1 MKKTTKPTSSRTVS
15 AVRAGI
21 SSKSTH
27 QNIIIHRQA
36 SEIEMK
42 KINWLWPDRIA
53 RGKITMLSGNPGLGK
68 SQLIAYITGV
78 ITNSGTFAD
87 KTECIGGNVII
98 LSAED
103 DAADTIV
110 PRLKAANANLT
121 KVSIIES
128 VQKNNKQDQQFNLS
142 TDISALEKFLLTY
155 GDVAAIFIDPISA
168 YLGDIDDH
176 KNGQVRSVLSPL
188 SKLAE
193 KYQVAIICISH
204 HNKSGSPEALL
215 RVLGSIGFVAAA
227 RAAFAVMKDPD
238 DENRRYFL
246 PLKNNIGNDKTGL
259 VFYIEPVLVDDA
271 IETSRIQWVDG
282 AITKTADE
290 ILRLQANPPK
300 KTARD
305 EAKEMMKELLST
317 GSKNSADVIS
327 MIQDAGYSLRTIERV
342 KADLGVISKKI
353 GFEEGWLW
361 HLPKNPSNEH
371 EDRQD
376 SH

>member
-1 MKKTTKPTSSRTVS
+1 MNKTTKSTSSQTVS

-21 SSKSTH
+21 SKSTP

-42 KINWLWPDRIA
+42 KINWLWSSRIA
-53 RGKITMLSGNPGLGK
+53 RGKITMISGNPGLGK

-121 KVSIIES
+121 KVNIIES
-128 VQKNNKQDQQFNLS
+128 VHKNNKQYQQFNLS
-142 TDISALEKFLLTY
+142 TDISALEKLLLTL

-176 KNGQVRSVLSPL
+176 KNSQVRSVLSPL

-227 RAAFAVMKDPD
+227 RAAFAVIKDPD

-317 GSKNSADVIS
+317 GSKNSVDVIS
-327 MIQDAGYSLRTIERV
+327 AIQDAGYSLRTIERV

-376 SH
+376 HH